1 MATDDDEFDDADIDE
16 EDVDGKTDAVAKH
29 TLEEDEDDVHI
40 NPVFAMVS
48 TPKSKLHSHV
58 HAHVESTGI
67 HVYRRACFILKSTCY
82 TTYFFIS
89 ISSCMRSEV
98 TVVHL
103 SDEDFRTE
111 CKNLMTEFFQLLDV
125 NEAIARL
132 KVTHVDAVWR
142 SFLFMVTLYVVIFL
156 CCFHVS
162 SFVLTGLAY
171 IAIASFVCQNSTEQ
185 AGRS

>member
-1 MATDDDEFDDADIDE
+1 MRYRINALSTPLWPDGSALATDDDEFDDADIDE

-58 HAHVESTGI
+58 HAESTGI
-67 HVYRRACFILKSTCY
+67 HVFRSAYTCFILKFTWY
-82 TTYFFIS
+82 ATYFFIS
-89 ISSCMRSEV
+89 VSSCMRSEV

-132 KVTHVDAVWR
+132 KVTNVRFYFW
-142 SFLFMVTLYVVIFL
+142 
-156 CCFHVS
+156 
-162 SFVLTGLAY
+162 
-171 IAIASFVCQNSTEQ
+171 
-185 AGRS
+185 